1 MAYIRGLA
9 MYEISSDVFTQLHI
23 DVARNATDDF
33 NLFHDSK
40 HWHKIKDNPFQG
52 PITLGFQLESLVEG
66 KLADFRRA
74 ANEQALIIQHKLI
87 FSNYQFSFANAIKA
101 GQFVEVEIK
110 PSQFKNTQSPVLSNR
125 ILVKSD
131 SNLALLGFKKETTGP
146 LFLNQPNFPYWGDLR
161 AQPDRS
167 YISGGYFLK
176 RKFMTTSNA
185 KNFLCGS
192 LRDQTEFFDELQDR
206 VIFPEMFPCA
216 LLSSALLEKA
226 QKKGHDFE
234 KNPMVYTS
242 HKISIDR
249 RLLAELKS
257 NDALHILIKPADN
270 STEHDFGEASATALD
285 YDCYGLVSD
294 HALLFRASISLAP
307 LEMILQ
313 SLG

>member
-1 MAYIRGLA
+1 
-9 MYEISSDVFTQLHI
+9 MYEISTDIFTQLHI

-66 KLADFRRA
+66 KLTVFRREA
-74 ANEQALIIQHKLI
+74 DEQALIIEHKLN

-110 PSQFKNTQSPVLSNR
+110 SSQFKRQPSPMLSNR
-125 ILVKSD
+125 IMVKSD
-131 SNLALLGFKKETTGP
+131 NNLALLGFKKETTEP
-146 LFLNQPNFPYWGDLR
+146 LYLANPCFPDWGDLR
-161 AQPDRS
+161 RQTDRGNL
-167 YISGGYFLK
+167 SGGYFLK

-192 LRDQTEFFDELQDR
+192 LRDQTEFFDELQDK

-226 QKKGHDFE
+226 QKKAHDFE

-249 RLLAELKS
+249 RLLSELKS

-270 STEHDFGEASATALD
+270 SAEHDFGEASATALD
-285 YDCYGLVSD
+285 YECYGMVSNN
-294 HALLFRASISLAP
+294 ALLFRALISLAP
-307 LEMILQ
+307 LELILQ

>member
-1 MAYIRGLA
+1 
-9 MYEISSDVFTQLHI
+9 MYESSTDIFTQLHI

-40 HWHKIKDNPFQG
+40 HWHKIKNNPFQG
-52 PITLGFQLESLVEG
+52 PITLGFQLESLFEG
-66 KLADFRRA
+66 KLAAFRREA
-74 ANEQALIIQHKLI
+74 GEQALLIQHNLN

-110 PSQFKNTQSPVLSNR
+110 PSQFKSDPSPMLSNR
-125 ILVKSD
+125 IMVKSD
-131 SNLALLGFKKETTGP
+131 SNLALLGYKKETTEP
-146 LFLNQPNFPYWGDLR
+146 LHLANPDFPEWGDLR
-161 AQPDRS
+161 RQADRS
-167 YISGGYFLK
+167 YLDSGYFLK

-192 LRDQTEFFDELQDR
+192 LRDQTEFFDELQDK

-242 HKISIDR
+242 HKISVDR
-249 RLLAELKS
+249 KLLAELKS
-257 NDALHILIKPADN
+257 NDALHILIKPAEN
-270 STEHDFGEASATALD
+270 SAEHDFGEPSATALD
-285 YDCYGLVSD
+285 YECYGLVSNN
-294 HALLFRASISLAP
+294 ALLFRALISLAP
-307 LEMILQ
+307 LELILQ

>member
-1 MAYIRGLA
+1 
-9 MYEISSDVFTQLHI
+9 MYEISSDIFTQLHI

-40 HWHKIKDNPFQG
+40 HWHKIKNNPFQG

-66 KLADFRRA
+66 KLEDFRRA
-74 ANEQALIIQHKLI
+74 ANEQALIIQHNLI

-110 PSQFKNTQSPVLSNR
+110 PSQFKNSPAPMLSNR

-131 SNLALLGFKKETTGP
+131 SNLALLGFKKETTEP
-146 LFLNQPNFPYWGDLR
+146 LFLSNPEFPDWGELR
-161 AQPDRS
+161 SQPDRS
-167 YISGGYFLK
+167 YLNGGYFLK

-192 LRDQTEFFDELQDR
+192 LRDQTEFFDELQDK

-242 HKISIDR
+242 HKISVDR
-249 RLLAELKS
+249 RQLAELKS

-270 STEHDFGEASATALD
+270 SAEHDFGEASVTSLD
-285 YDCYGLVSD
+285 YDCYGLVSNN
-294 HALLFRASISLAP
+294 ALLFRASISLAP